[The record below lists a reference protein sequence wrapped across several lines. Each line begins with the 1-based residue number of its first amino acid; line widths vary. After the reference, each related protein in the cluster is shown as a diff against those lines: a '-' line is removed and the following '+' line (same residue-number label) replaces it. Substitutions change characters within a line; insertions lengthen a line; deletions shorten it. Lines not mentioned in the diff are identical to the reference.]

1 MKSKRKASV
10 HANLLSANGAA
21 AADDQ
26 GQAGGGLAGPARDD
40 GAVEILANRDGDE
53 GKLEKPE
60 EVVVEDGER
69 EAEAEMENDGD
80 GEEAAAGEEEAAEE
94 DEQDEGQDERPKLDD
109 GFFEIEAI
117 RRKRVRKG
125 QLQYLIKWR
134 GWPETANTWEPLEN
148 LQACSDF
155 IEAFEERMQ
164 SEKSIR
170 KRKRKS
176 GGSNSQGKKKQSRA
190 SSANNLTGDDVSAAD
205 RSLPSTSL
213 NTSGLASLRAHTREE
228 ESDENGT
235 NVQVATQAGESWC
248 TSRPRLQLGVK
259 DDTEYDPKLSE
270 LRGTAT
276 SNDVNGDQISVQ
288 FVDSKA
294 LEVVENGSSLKV
306 DSVDPVQ
313 TNRRT
318 GAKRRKS
325 ESVKR
330 FKKDPAS
337 FEAPLVDNS
346 ACNISLSF
354 EGEMTEAS
362 KIIKIL
368 KPVSYSASS
377 FDNIQDVVVTFAAV
391 RSDGKQV
398 LVNNKFLK
406 ANDPLLL
413 INYYEK
419 HLKYS
424 T

>member
-1 MKSKRKASV
+1 MKSKRKSSV
-10 HANLLSANGAA
+10 NANNQLSPNDAA
-21 AADDQ
+21 AAGDQ

-40 GAVEILANRDGDE
+40 EIAANRDGDDD
-53 GKLEKPE
+53 KQEKPE

-69 EAEAEMENDGD
+69 EGEEENDD
-80 GEEAAAGEEEAAEE
+80 EEEEEEAAAGEEAGAE
-94 DEQDEGQDERPKLDD
+94 DEEQGGGQDERPKLDD

-148 LQACSDF
+148 LQSCSDV

-164 SEKSIR
+164 SGKSTR

-176 GGSNSQGKKKQSRA
+176 AGSNSQGKKKQSRA

-213 NTSGLASLRAHTREE
+213 NTSSLASLRAHTHEE
-228 ESDENGT
+228 DNDENGT
-235 NVQVATQAGESWC
+235 NSHVATRAGENGC
-248 TSRPRLQLGVK
+248 TSRPRNVLSVK

-270 LRGTAT
+270 LRGTAP
-276 SNDVNGDQISVQ
+276 SSDVNGDKISVQ
-288 FVDSKA
+288 LIDSKA

-313 TNRRT
+313 TNRRI
-318 GAKRRKS
+318 GARRRKS
-325 ESVKR
+325 GSVKR
-330 FKKDPAS
+330 FEKDPAS
-337 FEAPLVDNS
+337 FQAPPVDNPV
-346 ACNISLSF
+346 CNISLSC
-354 EGEMTEAS
+354 EGEMTEGS

-368 KPVSYSASS
+368 KPLSYSSTS
-377 FDNIQDVVVTFAAV
+377 FDNIQDVLVTFAAM
-391 RSDGKQV
+391 RSDGKEV
-398 LVNNKFLK
+398 FVDNKFLK